1 LEDYRRDDGSSDQ
14 RIPYCKKYITVGFL
28 ILNSNQRIKKID
40 VLSSYRTRIVELVI
54 KANFSK
60 VGEVIES
67 GEEVASFE
75 ELALDIEC
83 VS

>member
-1 LEDYRRDDGSSDQ
+1 
-14 RIPYCKKYITVGFL
+14 
-28 ILNSNQRIKKID
+28 
-40 VLSSYRTRIVELVI
+40 LVI
-54 KANFSK
+54 KANFTK
-60 VGEVIES
+60 DGEVIES